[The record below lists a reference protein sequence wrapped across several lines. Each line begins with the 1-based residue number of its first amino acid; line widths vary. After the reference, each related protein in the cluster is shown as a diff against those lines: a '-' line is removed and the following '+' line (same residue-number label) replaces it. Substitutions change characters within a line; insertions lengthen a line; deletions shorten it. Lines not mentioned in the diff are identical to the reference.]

1 MNKLLILFLFISY
14 QGYSQ
19 LTFHSDIEMGYEDR
33 SLLAYSLTERDVY
46 DLLKS
51 NLYNTI
57 YISSEI
63 KGFKA
68 YIENKVWFKSRNPF
82 SYVPGVAHYKMGIL
96 YNYKSM
102 TIGYEHK
109 CLHAIRSNLINDAYD
124 RISVKFNI
132 F

>member
-1 MNKLLILFLFISY
+1 MYKLLLLFLFISC

-19 LTFHSDIEMGYEDR
+19 LSFHSDIEMGYEDR

-46 DLLKS
+46 DMLKN

-57 YISSEI
+57 CISSEI

-68 YIENKVWFKSRNPF
+68 YVENKVWFKSRNPF
-82 SYVPGVAHYKMGIL
+82 SYEPSMAHYKMGAS
-96 YNYKSM
+96 YKYKFM

-109 CLHAIRSNLINDAYD
+109 CLHGVRNNLINDAYD
-124 RISVKFNI
+124 RISIKFNI